1 MVDLEWDEKEARE
14 YFKEEGREEGR
25 EKGREEGQF
34 LSLKNLMKN
43 MNLSLEKAMEVLQ
56 IPGENRNKFQ
66 ALLNA

>member
-14 YFKEEGREEGR
+14 YFKEEGR